1 MISGSRIYL
10 DLHLQFAQSLPF
22 FLKEANSSGQS
33 DQPNHKPR
41 FLDQVRL
48 ACRRRLF
55 SPRTEKA
62 YVFWIRRYI
71 LFHDK
76 RHPSELGKADLER
89 FLNHLVNQRKV
100 SASTQSQALN
110 ALVFMYREV
119 LETDPGWMDGLRRL
133 QRKTRLPVVLSTHE
147 VRRVFDKMSGMPK
160 LMAELL
166 YGSGLRVSE
175 CATLRVKDIDL
186 DAGTILVRSGKGN
199 KDRITVLPE
208 FCKKSLS
215 KQLLFVAN
223 QHKNDTLRG
232 AGYAPM
238 PNALYRKYPSA
249 SQTLGWQYVFP
260 SSVIR
265 PWHDDKRLVRWHTS
279 TSTVQKAFKQ
289 AINAAGIHKA
299 ASVHSLRHSFA
310 SHLLAG
316 GTDIRRIQQLLGHK
330 NLKTTM
336 IYTQILE
343 VERTVISPLDRLTDQ

>member
-1 MISGSRIYL
+1 MTFVFNL
-10 DLHLQFAQSLPF
+10 PSLWSFPS
-22 FLKEANSSGQS
+22 KEANSWGHS
-33 DQPNHKPR
+33 DQSNRKPR

-48 ACRRRLF
+48 ACQRRQF

-76 RHPSELGKADLER
+76 RHPAELGKRDLER
-89 FLNHLVNQRKV
+89 FLNYLVNQRHV
-100 SASTQSQALN
+100 SGSTQTQALN
-110 ALVFMYREV
+110 ALVFMYRDV
-119 LETDPGWMDGLRRL
+119 LEVEPGWMEGLRRL
-133 QRKTRLPVVLSTHE
+133 QRKTRLPVVLTTDE
-147 VRRVFDKMSGMPK
+147 VRRVLDEISGTPK

-175 CATLRVKDIDL
+175 CATLRVKDINL

-199 KDRITVLPE
+199 KDRITVLPAI
-208 FCKKSLS
+208 CKQSLS

-223 QHKNDTLRG
+223 QHKNDRLRG

-238 PNALYRKYPSA
+238 PNALYRKYPGA

-260 SSVIR
+260 STVLR

-289 AINAAGIHKA
+289 AISTAGIHRA
-299 ASVHSLRHSFA
+299 ASVHSLRYSFA

-330 NLKTTM
+330 NLQTTM
-336 IYTQILE
+336 VYTQILE
-343 VERTVISPLDRLTDQ
+343 VERTVISPLDLLTDQ